1 MKKEQPVVD
10 QKTMST
16 DHTDTKQD
24 EETELSPVE
33 QCVICLEELGT
44 ELTDSSSSV
53 YRSRCGHVT
62 HTHCLHASIRSG
74 NYTCPLCRNSLGD
87 ISAELA
93 AVDSR
98 INRYVKMLKSGLA
111 PQAVRQRMVVDAIP
125 VTLIDAFFT
134 GGASRAVDDGT
145 DAPPETPSDA
155 EVIAGL
161 VAKYQ
166 KMLDMG
172 MPEGAVRQKVL
183 ASAAPEP
190 DKTAILTVLF
200 R

>member
-1 MKKEQPVVD
+1 
-10 QKTMST
+10 MSANSHDPT
-16 DHTDTKQD
+16 AD
-24 EETELSPVE
+24 EVTSSSSSSPL
-33 QCVICLEELGT
+33 QCVICLEDLGDEVT
-44 ELTDSSSSV
+44 ASPSSV
-53 YRSRCGHVT
+53 YHSRCGHIT

-74 NYTCPLCRNSLGD
+74 NYTCPLCRNPLGD

-93 AVDSR
+93 VVDSR

-125 VTLIDAFFT
+125 ISLIDAFFT
-134 GGASRAVDDGT
+134 GGASRALDDGS
-145 DAPPETPSDA
+145 DATPDTPSDA

-172 MPEGAVRQKVL
+172 MPEGAVRQKVI
-183 ASAAPEP
+183 AAAIPEP
-190 DKTAILTVLF
+190 DKAAVLTTIF
-200 R
+200 K